1 MPGFANA
8 ATIELEVVLA
18 VLVGQLILVSLL
30 TLDAVRS
37 CILRGG
43 EHLTIQLLWEP
54 SDYSSQVFSLA
65 CPVDGFPLSK

>member
-43 EHLTIQLLWEP
+43 KHLTIQLLWGALGLFVT
-54 SDYSSQVFSLA
+54 SF
-65 CPVDGFPLSK
+65 